1 MSFHTHEDNFI
12 DAALLPCICWFLVLK
27 QDFPL
32 TVYVNIWKI
41 LYQQASTI
49 LTALCSA
56 STLLIVSLGLFGL
69 CQKLFANPLITE
81 VILWS
86 FRWKFGSGAV
96 IPYGQIIQNSRGS
109 FLPGI
114 PQVAS
119 SFSPSPAL
127 LSPKELVQVLWFL

>member
-1 MSFHTHEDNFI
+1 MSFHTLEDNFI
-12 DAALLPCICWFLVLK
+12 DAALLPDICWFLVLK

-81 VILWS
+81 VI
-86 FRWKFGSGAV
+86 
-96 IPYGQIIQNSRGS
+96 
-109 FLPGI
+109 
-114 PQVAS
+114 VAS
-119 SFSPSPAL
+119 RNKIKGA
-127 LSPKELVQVLWFL
+127 